1 MSFNQK
7 RRLKN
12 SNPFTAQH
20 GTGTMV
26 RSLAGRNRNRVFVV
40 TDCFTDKKGKLFA
53 YLCDGVKY
61 TVAKPKLKS
70 ASHLE
75 TVRIAAGSVETDEEI
90 IKLLQNQ

>member
-20 GTGTMV
+20 GTGTIV
-26 RSLAGRNRNRVFVV
+26 RSLAGRNRKCVFVV
-40 TDCFTDKKGKLFA
+40 TGCFTDKKGKLFA

-61 TVAKPKLKS
+61 TAANPKLKS
-70 ASHLE
+70 ALHLE
-75 TVRIAAGSVETDEEI
+75 TVRIAAGSVKTDEEVL
-90 IKLLQNQ
+90 KLLQNQ